1 MLRTVWAS
9 DTELTG
15 KIPDFIG
22 NWSLLTNLRFQGNS
36 FTGPIP
42 PSFSSLTSLTE
53 LRISDLSDGNTS
65 LEFLKDMK
73 SLNILD
79 LRNNN
84 MSGSIPANFGE
95 QKRTLPP
102 TFPQIA
108 LRVTPSVY
116 NLAVIYI
123 PRFLG
128 NNKLTGILPSQKAA
142 SLLNIDLSYNELSG
156 GFPTWVNQQNLQ
168 LCQQFHIRKS
178 NWQCFASR
186 IELSSEKLQVRSS
199 FSNLFAIKCGGPQYT
214 SPDEIVYER
223 DNETLGVATYYVTPT
238 NKWAVSNVGLPTGSN
253 SLSFTNSW
261 DSELFQTARLS
272 AGSLRYYGLGL
283 QNGEYTVRLQFAE
296 IDIPK
301 TTWKSKR
308 RRVFSI
314 YLQGNRALKDFDIQ
328 AEALVSY
335 SSVVREFKVQVSK
348 NYLEIHLF
356 WAGKG
361 TCCIP
366 VQGTYGPSISA
377 ISATPNFIPSTTK
390 KKSRT
395 SLIAGTVVAVAVV
408 GCLSAFAVYFYVER
422 RKTPRAYEGHIGKG
436 TLDDGRAIAVKQLSV
451 ASNQGNS
458 QFVTE
463 IATISAVQHRNLVK
477 LHGCCIEGDKRLLVY
492 EFLENR
498 SLDQALFGRRMLHLD
513 WPIRFD
519 ISLGVARGLAY
530 LHEES
535 RLRIIHRD
543 VKASNILLDSDLS
556 PKISDFGLAKL
567 YDDNKT
573 HISTRIAGTIG
584 YLAPE
589 YALRGHLTEKADVF
603 GFGVVA
609 LEIVSGRANSDAS
622 LEEERVYLLEWAWHL
637 HENNREVE
645 LVDANLSDFDE
656 NAVKRVIGVAL
667 LCTQTSPTL
676 RPSMSR
682 VVAMLSGDVEVSAV
696 TSSPGYLT
704 DWTFNDASTFT
715 SGDPSRSDYS
725 YYSSSRGATIVA
737 DPNSSQ
743 ANAAKPM
750 LSEIT

>member
-1 MLRTVWAS
+1 MAISPSVVFVIALFFACEGRAQTTNATTDLYEARALNSIFQQWDISAS
-9 DTELTG
+9 SEWNISGEPCSGAAIDS
-15 KIPDFIG
+15 KIVDDPSFNPAIKCDCSYNFASTCHIIALNLAQNYLSGYLPPSVG
-22 NWSLLTNLRFQGNS
+22 NLARMQYFSFGTNS
-36 FTGPIP
+36 FYGPLPSELGNLTKLEQLYFDSSGVSGDIP
-42 PSFSSLTSLTE
+42 STFANLQMLSI
-53 LRISDLSDGNTS
+53 LRISDISDGNTS
-65 LEFLKDMK
+65 LGFLKDMK
-73 SLNILD
+73 SLDVLYVNGKFLVLLTVKGFELQLFD
-79 LRNNN
+79 WTDPR
-84 MSGSIPANFGE
+84 
-95 QKRTLPP
+95 
-102 TFPQIA
+102 
-108 LRVTPSVY
+108 
-116 NLAVIYI
+116 LAVQ
-123 PRFLG
+123 FEF
-128 NNKLTGILPSQKAA
+128 T
-142 SLLNIDLSYNELSG
+142 
-156 GFPTWVNQQNLQ
+156 PTRL
-168 LCQQFHIRKS
+168 
-178 NWQCFASR
+178 
-186 IELSSEKLQVRSS
+186 
-199 FSNLFAIKCGGPQYT
+199 AIKCGGPQYT
-214 SPDEIVYER
+214 SPDQIVYER

-238 NKWAVSNVGLPTGSN
+238 NRWAVSNVGLPTGSN

-301 TTWKSKR
+301 TTWKSIK
-308 RRVFSI
+308 
-314 YLQGNRALKDFDIQ
+314 GNLTLKDFDIQ
-328 AEALVSY
+328 MEALVSY
-335 SSVVREFKVQVSK
+335 SSVVREFRVQVSK

-366 VQGTYGPSISA
+366 AQGTYGPSISA
-377 ISATPNFIPSTTK
+377 ISVTPNFIPGIDSNGSSTSGNPTTK

-408 GCLSAFAVYFYVER
+408 SCLSAFAVYFYVER
-422 RKTPRAYEGHIGKG
+422 RKTPRAYEEFLGLDARPYTFSYSELRDATDDFSSTNKLGEGGFGPVYKG

-451 ASNQGNS
+451 ASNHGKS

-492 EFLENR
+492 EYLENR
-498 SLDQALFGRRMLHLD
+498 SLDQAF
-513 WPIRFD
+513 
-519 ISLGVARGLAY
+519 
-530 LHEES
+530 
-535 RLRIIHRD
+535 
-543 VKASNILLDSDLS
+543 
-556 PKISDFGLAKL
+556 
-567 YDDNKT
+567 
-573 HISTRIAGTIG
+573 G

-645 LVDANLSDFDE
+645 LVDAKLSDFDE

-696 TSSPGYLT
+696 TSRPGYLT
-704 DWTFNDASTFT
+704 DWTFNDASTCT

-725 YYSSSRGATIVA
+725 YYSSSTGAGIVA
-737 DPNSSQ
+737 DPNSSPV
-743 ANAAKPM
+743 NAAKPM
-750 LSEIT
+750 LGEIT